1 MNRRVR
7 RRMEMAVR
15 VRDFSRTHP
24 SADASHASVL
34 GRLEETI
41 GRMEEVGRQQVGGFL
56 SKHSSF
62 VRRKEIRRRLHRG
75 ILRHLVTIAQDAAV
89 EKPELTEKFQLPAI
103 NASNK
108 VFQTV
113 ARKMLE
119 QGKAEQE
126 LLLKHGLGTKLLD
139 DLSTTVD
146 EFDASVAETN
156 SGLQGH
162 ILARAELDTLSDD
175 VMLLVGMLDGINQY
189 RFEKEPELLVAW
201 DSAKHVVSG
210 PQVEAPETT
219 PVTPPPGPTEPPSG
233 EVKPAA

>member
-1 MNRRVR
+1 
-7 RRMEMAVR
+7 MEMAVR

-41 GRMEEVGRQQVGGFL
+41 SRMEELAGQQVGGFL
-56 SKHSSF
+56 SKHSST
-62 VRRKEIRRRLHRG
+62 VRRKDIRRRLRG
-75 ILRHLVTIAQDAAV
+75 GLLRHLVTVARDAAL
-89 EKPELTEKFQLPAI
+89 EKPELEEKFKLPEI
-103 NASNK
+103 TASNK
-108 VFQTV
+108 TFQTV

-126 LLLKHGLGTKLLD
+126 LLVKHGLGSKLLD
-139 DLSTTVD
+139 DLSAAVD

-162 ILARAELDTLSDD
+162 VMARAELDALSDE

-189 RFEKEPELLVAW
+189 RFEKDPELLAGW
-201 DSAKHVVSG
+201 KTAKHVVSG
-210 PQVEAPETT
+210 PQPEKVENPVPSAGPAQAGPE
-219 PVTPPPGPTEPPSG
+219 EAKS
-233 EVKPAA
+233 AA